1 MGFYMK
7 IWWRNSLDC
16 SRFFSL
22 YIYKK
27 TFFRARPRFRFL
39 GTKKA
44 VHLPVH
50 GCRIRAPERSHPQS
64 PVRWARKRRTD
75 SNRLALVAAV
85 VSVRIS
91 RRPAARTQS
100 TTSPWR
106 SCRRRRVT
114 TTGPI
119 IVADDIIRHWWS
131 ARRRDWRFGT
141 LGNTCR
147 AYDESRDLIY
157 DRGRSDLS
165 RSIDHDSRWNT
176 RVSHRIR
183 ALYFR
188 EDAGSGK
195 TNAMRADGSSRVAGW
210 RAAPRVS
217 LVVVVVVLVSE
228 PVMPGLVLSS
238 YPATQ
243 RRGKP
248 QVIAAVYSCHARQVG
263 RTRWEFLRAPSA
275 VRY

>member
-1 MGFYMK
+1 M
-7 IWWRNSLDC
+7 
-16 SRFFSL
+16 
-22 YIYKK
+22 
-27 TFFRARPRFRFL
+27 A
-39 GTKKA
+39 
-44 VHLPVH
+44 HLPVH
-50 GCRIRAPERSHPQS
+50 GCRIRAPERSHPQP

-141 LGNTCR
+141 LENTCR
-147 AYDESRDLIY
+147 AYNESRDLIY
-157 DRGRSDLS
+157 DRAGDLS
-165 RSIDHDSRWNT
+165 RSIDHDSRRNS
-176 RVSHRIR
+176 RVSHRMR

-195 TNAMRADGSSRVAGW
+195 DERDEGWLMKSCQRDEDGAASFARRRPRCQRDGGAGASLILLSCNTKTRKTTGYSRCVFA
-210 RAAPRVS
+210 S
-217 LVVVVVVLVSE
+217 
-228 PVMPGLVLSS
+228 
-238 YPATQ
+238 
-243 RRGKP
+243 
-248 QVIAAVYSCHARQVG
+248 
-263 RTRWEFLRAPSA
+263 RAPSRKDA
-275 VRY
+275 VGILAGTERCAILIVTENRERGR